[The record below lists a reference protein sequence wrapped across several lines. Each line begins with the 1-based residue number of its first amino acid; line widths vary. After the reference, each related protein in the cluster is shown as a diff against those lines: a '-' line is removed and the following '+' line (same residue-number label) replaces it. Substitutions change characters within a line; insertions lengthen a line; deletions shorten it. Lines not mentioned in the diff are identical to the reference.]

1 MDCLSHRGGL
11 PPKRGATAVSAPD
24 TFQQH
29 LPRIMTFKIFVAA
42 DHCFVA
48 RAIEMSLSGIGTGPE
63 GAQRRED
70 TQADEAEN
78 MRSIHF
84 G

>member
-1 MDCLSHRGGL
+1 
-11 PPKRGATAVSAPD
+11 
-24 TFQQH
+24 
-29 LPRIMTFKIFVAA
+29 MTFKIFVAA

-48 RAIEMSLSGIGTGPE
+48 RAIELSLSGIGTGPE